1 MKQVFASGKGEITV
15 IDVPGPGR
23 MKGAIL
29 VKNAFSVISSGTEG
43 AEVSKRSGA
52 LGIYEQARASREK
65 VDKVWELVK
74 SQGVRNAYNKVQDK
88 LEDLK
93 PMGYT
98 SAGIVLEV
106 DDQSLP
112 FKVGDKVALMGA
124 GIANHAEYATVPV
137 NLAAKVP
144 DNTPM
149 ESAAF
154 AALGCI
160 AIQGIRRLEAAPG
173 ERIGVIGLGLIG
185 QLTVRLLVAMGFD
198 AYGMDLNEHR
208 AGLADSVDGVK
219 AWSSDSVD
227 SVSLIENITNG
238 IGLDGVIVTAATK
251 SHHPV
256 NLAFDLCRKRAA
268 VSIVGDVGLGLN
280 RSKMYRKE
288 LELKLSCSYGPGRY
302 DPNYEIMGQ
311 DYPVGYVRWTE
322 KRNLELFLNLISK
335 GRLDLNPL
343 ITDKFPID
351 EAKAAYQLIKSG
363 NDDVFAAVF
372 DYKTQPDEI
381 GTIPK
386 KKILYKENVSP
397 IKGRINVGVIGVG
410 DHAKET
416 HLPNLKKLSKMFS
429 IGGFASGSGS
439 SAGVAAK
446 KYSARVAT
454 SDYKEIINDPDI
466 HAVIIATRHSSHAR
480 MTIEALEAGKHV
492 FVEKP
497 PALNL
502 EDCERIEDLAKDNNL
517 IVRVGFNRRFSP
529 FLNSM
534 LSAVGDRG
542 PRIFIARVNPGP
554 IGDHWSNTHKEGG
567 RILGEGVHFF
577 DLCNWFMGSEPIS
590 ISATYMGDVSLTNPN
605 MSFTANFEDGSIGQ
619 VIYTTSGSKEM
630 GKERFEAFGNRKA
643 AMSSEYQ
650 QFEAH
655 GAKVSLGMGK
665 SGNKGHK
672 EELEEFGAAIKGESY
687 PIKAAGPREGKV
699 AVWMALASL
708 ESAEK
713 GSVIKL
719 DI

>member
-1 MKQVFASGKGEITV
+1 MKQVFASGRGEIKV
-15 IDVPGPGR
+15 VDVPGPRR

-65 VDKVWELVK
+65 VDKVWDLVK
-74 SQGVRNAYNKVQDK
+74 TQGVRNAYNKVQDK

-98 SAGIVLEV
+98 SAGIVLEL
-106 DDQSLP
+106 DDQSVP

-124 GIANHAEYATVPV
+124 GIANHAEYAAVPV
-137 NLAAKVP
+137 NLAAKIP
-144 DNTPM
+144 DNTRL
-149 ESAAF
+149 EFAAF

-160 AIQGIRRLEAAPG
+160 AMQGIRRLEAAPG

-185 QLTVRLLVAMGFD
+185 QLTVRLLVAMGFE
-198 AYGMDLNEHR
+198 AFGMDLNEHR
-208 AGLADSVDGVK
+208 AGLADSVDDVS
-219 AWSSDSVD
+219 AWSSESVD
-227 SVSLIENITNG
+227 SVSMVENLTNG
-238 IGLDGVIVTAATK
+238 VGLDGVIVTAATK

-311 DYPVGYVRWTE
+311 DYPIGYVRWTE

-343 ITDKFPID
+343 ITDTFQID

-363 NDDVFAAVF
+363 NEDVFAALF
-372 DYKTQPDEI
+372 DYKAQPDKI
-381 GTIPK
+381 DTIPD
-386 KKILYKENVSP
+386 KKIHYKENVKP
-397 IKGRINVGVIGVG
+397 IKGRINIGVIGVG

-416 HLPNLKKLSKMFS
+416 HLPNLKKLSKLFS

-446 KYSARVAT
+446 RYSAPVAT
-454 SDYKEIINDPDI
+454 SDYRDLINDPDI
-466 HAVIIATRHSSHAR
+466 QAVIIATRHSSHAR
-480 MTIEALEAGKHV
+480 MTIEALQAGKHV

-497 PALNL
+497 MALNI
-502 EDCERIEDLAKDNNL
+502 EDCQKIEDVAKDNNL

-534 LSAVGDRG
+534 LSVIGDSG

-554 IGDHWSNTHKEGG
+554 IGEHWSNTHQEGG

-577 DLCNWFMGSEPIS
+577 DLCNWFMGSEPTF
-590 ISATYMGDVSLTNPN
+590 ISATYMGEISLTNPN
-605 MSFTANFEDGSIGQ
+605 LSFTAKYGDGSIGQ

-630 GKERFEAFGNRKA
+630 GKERFEAFGSRKA
-643 AMSSEYQ
+643 AMSSEYK

-655 GAKVSLGMGK
+655 GANVSLGLGK
-665 SGNKGHK
+665 KGNKGHK
-672 EELEEFGAAIKGESY
+672 EELEEFAAAIQGRTYQIKG
-687 PIKAAGPREGKV
+687 AGPREGKI

-713 GSVIKL
+713 GSIVKL